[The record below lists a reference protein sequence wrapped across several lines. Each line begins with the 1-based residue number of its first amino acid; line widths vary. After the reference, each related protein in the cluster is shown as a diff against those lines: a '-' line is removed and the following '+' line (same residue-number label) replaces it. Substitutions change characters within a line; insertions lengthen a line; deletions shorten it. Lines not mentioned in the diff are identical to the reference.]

1 MLASLKIKNTKLYT
15 KKSKNKSYFTN
26 SFRFSSGG
34 SNWKPRVQQITE
46 LMRCNL
52 IDLPNFMKNHSMFR
66 FRPCYSYFLFL
77 SIYLVF
83 WAFLLLGKNIVL
95 LGFLLQ
101 GPWIFCRLIEVHYFS
116 DYHLNTEISLY
127 LEVVSLPSLRPA
139 SLVLVNSPPPYNR
152 KCWSYRLMSLPKIFL
167 LKAECAILPFENH
180 GLQNLPFATF
190 AALDHWIM

>member
-1 MLASLKIKNTKLYT
+1 MQFDR
-15 KKSKNKSYFTN
+15 FTQL
-26 SFRFSSGG
+26 
-34 SNWKPRVQQITE
+34 RVTLCSVFDRVILT
-46 LMRCNL
+46 
-52 IDLPNFMKNHSMFR
+52 
-66 FRPCYSYFLFL
+66 FLFL

-101 GPWIFCRLIEVHYFS
+101 GQEQFFSYLSRPWIFYRLIEVHYFS